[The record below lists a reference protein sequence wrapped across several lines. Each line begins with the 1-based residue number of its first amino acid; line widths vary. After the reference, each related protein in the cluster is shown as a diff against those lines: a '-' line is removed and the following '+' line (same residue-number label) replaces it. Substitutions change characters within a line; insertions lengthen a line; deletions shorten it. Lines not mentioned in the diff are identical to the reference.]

1 MRSRINEGHRG
12 DYGNRDKNDVR
23 KRSRSPDRHARHRR
37 ERHDESAHNSARD
50 ASDRWRRRTPERED
64 EEGERKR
71 NYPPTFL
78 RPDDS
83 YG

>member
-1 MRSRINEGHRG
+1 MRSRINEGHRS

-50 ASDRWRRRTPERED
+50 ARRRRTPERED
-64 EEGERKR
+64 EEGEQKR